1 MRAVGLAGI
10 CALVVGSL
18 LVSQPSSAGSA
29 ATPRIVERTLSCTA
43 GVQAGAHV
51 VYVNV
56 QTGVKNANAFKTLGQ
71 AVLSTAG
78 SRIATQPNQ
87 YEPQLVAMT
96 AGFPAPPPL
105 TTGGLGYDG
114 KRCRPTKAK
123 VPFTKRG
130 LTGGVANQ
138 IGEQIQCFPP
148 GSVLV
153 HFRAVFAASPA
164 VMVKIDKKSRF
175 YSALGRLEIGRIALR
190 AATGKPLAYLD
201 LVDSGT
207 ARSFTA
213 GSCS

>member
-1 MRAVGLAGI
+1 MRAVGVLGVS
-10 CALVVGSL
+10 ALVAVSL
-18 LVSQPSSAGSA
+18 LAVQPSSAGPA
-29 ATPRIVERTLSCTA
+29 AAPRIVERTLSCTP

-56 QTGVKNANAFKTLGQ
+56 QTGVKNGDRFTTLAQ
-71 AVLSTAG
+71 AGLSTAG
-78 SRIATQPNQ
+78 SRIGTQPNQ

-114 KRCRPTKAK
+114 KRCKPVKAK

-138 IGEQIQCFPP
+138 IGEQTQCFPP
-148 GSVLV
+148 GKVLV
-153 HFRAVFAASPA
+153 HFRAVFIASPA
-164 VMVKIDKKSRF
+164 VTVKIDKKSRF
-175 YSALGRLEIGRIALR
+175 YSAVGRIKVGQIALR
-190 AATGKPLAYLD
+190 TVTGKPLAYLD

-207 ARSFTA
+207 AHGFTA